1 MTFVRVATAAL
12 TLAAGLTALAGCT
25 EDDGVVR
32 SADAWAV
39 ATANPVAP
47 PVSCIEQAS
56 IRGTAVRDDR
66 TIDFSLDDGRLMRN
80 RLPQVCQ
87 GLSTGRF
94 IHRSSTERLCSTDTI
109 TLVRADGSA
118 RASCGL
124 GSFQQITIP
133 PRGAARR

>member
-1 MTFVRVATAAL
+1 MRFPIAATAI
-12 TLAAGLTALAGCT
+12 ALAGLVGCT
-25 EDDGVVR
+25 GDDGAVR
-32 SADAWAV
+32 STDAWAL

-47 PVSCIEQAS
+47 PVSCVEKARIA
-56 IRGTAVRDDR
+56 GTAVRDDR

-87 GLSTGRF
+87 GLHGSRF
-94 IHRSSTERLCSTDTI
+94 IQRSATNRLCSTDTI

-124 GSFQQITIP
+124 GSFQQITVP
-133 PRGAARR
+133 PRG

>member
-1 MTFVRVATAAL
+1 MRLAVAIVAVAV
-12 TLAAGLTALAGCT
+12 AALAGCAG
-25 EDDGVVR
+25 DDGTVR
-32 SADAWAV
+32 STDAWAL

-47 PVSCIEQAS
+47 PVSCVEKARIA
-56 IRGTAVRDDR
+56 GTAVRDDR

-87 GLSTGRF
+87 GLHGSRF
-94 IHRSSTERLCSTDTI
+94 IQRSATNRLCSTDTI

-124 GSFQQITIP
+124 GSFQQIAVP
-133 PRGAARR
+133 PRG

>member
-1 MTFVRVATAAL
+1 MRFPIAATAI
-12 TLAAGLTALAGCT
+12 ALAGLVGCT
-25 EDDGVVR
+25 GNDGAAR
-32 SADAWAV
+32 STDAWAL

-47 PVSCIEQAS
+47 PVSCVEKARIA
-56 IRGTAVRDDR
+56 GTAVRDDR

-87 GLSTGRF
+87 GLHGSRF
-94 IHRSSTERLCSTDTI
+94 IQRSATDRLCSTDTI

-124 GSFQQITIP
+124 GSFQQITVP
-133 PRGAARR
+133 PRG